1 MYCRGKFVVARAH
14 VRAIR
19 ISRRNV
25 FSVTAPEA
33 ALRQCART
41 VGKTSERMIA
51 DQDQYAGEVST
62 KFNDFARIMT
72 LNQADIRTD
81 Q

>member
-1 MYCRGKFVVARAH
+1 MRESAC
-14 VRAIR
+14 
-19 ISRRNV
+19 
-25 FSVTAPEA
+25 
-33 ALRQCART
+33 T

-51 DQDQYAGEVST
+51 DRDQYAGEVIT
-62 KFNDFARIMT
+62 NFNDFARIMT

>member
-1 MYCRGKFVVARAH
+1 M
-14 VRAIR
+14 
-19 ISRRNV
+19 
-25 FSVTAPEA
+25 
-33 ALRQCART
+33 RQCART

>member
-1 MYCRGKFVVARAH
+1 MQSVPYRP
-14 VRAIR
+14 
-19 ISRRNV
+19 NV
-25 FSVTAPEA
+25 TRVTAQFATVRESA
-33 ALRQCART
+33 CT

-51 DQDQYAGEVST
+51 DQDQYAGEVIIN
-62 KFNDFARIMT
+62 FNDFARIMA